1 MININTIKKYYIY
14 EGDSVIYY
22 TDLNKAI
29 NKYVKAIKTASND
42 VVFFGIQYS
51 TPDFGVL
58 EKDLFI
64 GNIKFFRLCDNIETI
79 GNEFKVNVFNRIK
92 NQL

>member
-51 TPDFGVL
+51 TSDFGVL